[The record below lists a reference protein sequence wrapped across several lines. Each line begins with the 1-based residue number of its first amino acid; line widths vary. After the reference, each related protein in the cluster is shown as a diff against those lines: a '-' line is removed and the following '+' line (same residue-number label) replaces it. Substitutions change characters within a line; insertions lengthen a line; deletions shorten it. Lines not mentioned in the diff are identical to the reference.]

1 MVITS
6 RMGLDLPPI
15 IGHRGAAASAPEN
28 TLAGFRRAAEI
39 GVPWVEFDVQLSG
52 DGQCM
57 VFHDDKLDR
66 TTDGS
71 GSVDDTHYKDIRGLD
86 AGAWFAPQFAGE
98 RVSLL
103 SEVLTLLLDLGIRP
117 DIEIKPNGGREAET
131 AQAALTEAA
140 ALWPAD
146 QPPPLVT
153 SFRHD
158 CLMVAREIVPHWPRG
173 LLTFRF
179 PRDWRAQLEA
189 LDCRALV
196 CHHEKLSRRRVAEVV
211 TAGYSLMAFTVNSRR
226 RAANLLAWGVSSV
239 ISDAPE
245 NLLSLVDKSYSLGG
259 SRLPCGG

>member
-1 MVITS
+1 MKS

-52 DGQCM
+52 DGQCI

-66 TTDGS
+66 TTDGR
-71 GSVDDTHYKDIRGLD
+71 GSVGDTHYKDIRGLD
-86 AGAWFAPQFAGE
+86 AGAWFAPEFAGE

-103 SEVLTLLLDLGIRP
+103 CEVLTLLLDLGIRP
-117 DIEIKPNGGREAET
+117 DIEIKPNDGREAET
-131 AQAALTEAA
+131 ARAALSEAA

-146 QPPPLVT
+146 QPPPLIT
-153 SFRHD
+153 SFHHE
-158 CLMVAREIVPHWPRG
+158 CLVVAHEIVPHWPRG

-179 PRDWRAQLEA
+179 LRDWRVQLQA
-189 LDCRALV
+189 LDCQVLV
-196 CHHEKLSRRRVAEVV
+196 CYHEKLSRRRVAEIVA
-211 TAGYSLMAFTVNSRR
+211 AGYPLMAFTVNSRR
-226 RAANLLAWGVSSV
+226 RAASLLAWGVSSV
-239 ISDAPE
+239 ISDGPE

-259 SRLPCGG
+259 SRIQRTG